1 MSPPKVMTVPK
12 PAVTGSSHERVRI
25 STRDGHAGPGRSTPT
40 RAVSGRT
47 ANGHTKAPSST
58 AAEPSRDSSRIDTW
72 IPKSSSSEGVDAGVK
87 TSITT
92 SPAATG
98 PNQASAAR
106 TPVGPPS
113 RDVQESKSQT
123 SFPRGERSART
134 YTTSATWSRPL
145 PA

>member
-12 PAVTGSSHERVRI
+12 PTVTGSSHERVRI
-25 STRDGHAGPGRSTPT
+25 STRDGHAGPGRSTPA
-40 RAVSGRT
+40 RAVRGRT

-58 AAEPSRDSSRIDTW
+58 AAEPSRVSSTIDVW
-72 IPKSSSSEGVDAGVK
+72 MPKSSSSEGVDAGVA

-98 PNQASAAR
+98 PNHASAAR
-106 TPVGPPS
+106 RPVGSPS
-113 RDVQESKSQT
+113 RDDQESMSHT

-134 YTTSATWSRPL
+134 YTASDTWSRPL
-145 PA
+145 TA